1 MGCHRRHNVLWDKI
15 DTEQMV
21 ATVRELSNQVAATE
35 FRGLVA
41 SVLALIIK
49 QLKMVSMVHSKQST
63 CSEASQTSVVFLLID
78 ARFMTVIEGFQSCFL
93 LLLLL
98 WSRWNHQSQVVRA
111 QKDQQK
117 RSAEKNAH
125 RKCCGEV
132 GPTLPLCNY
141 YFNCFYQKMQ
151 TKEYIRILKVGCED
165 CYSHDLA
172 PM

>member
-63 CSEASQTSVVFLLID
+63 CSEASQTSVDFLLID
-78 ARFMTVIEGFQSCFL
+78 ARFMT
-93 LLLLL
+93 
-98 WSRWNHQSQVVRA
+98 
-111 QKDQQK
+111 
-117 RSAEKNAH
+117 
-125 RKCCGEV
+125 
-132 GPTLPLCNY
+132 
-141 YFNCFYQKMQ
+141 
-151 TKEYIRILKVGCED
+151 
-165 CYSHDLA
+165 
-172 PM
+172 